1 MVMTKLVR
9 HGAGWGMQA
18 IGEAAAGRTALD
30 LVPTLQ
36 RLV

>member
-1 MVMTKLVR
+1 MAKLVR
-9 HGAGWGMQA
+9 SGNGWGMQA

-30 LVPTLQ
+30 LVGTLQ